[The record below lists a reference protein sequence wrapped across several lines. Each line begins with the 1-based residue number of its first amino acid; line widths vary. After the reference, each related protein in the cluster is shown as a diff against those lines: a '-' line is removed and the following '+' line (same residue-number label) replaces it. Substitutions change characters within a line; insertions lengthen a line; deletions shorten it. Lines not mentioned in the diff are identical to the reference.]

1 MPLLAFFCPSDA
13 TTHDTSQPLA
23 TVLSLLVEAQAHDCL
38 NQVCVQVEHAHRF
51 EDLARVGGPVG
62 RGNSLRVH
70 VVVVREEQTDT

>member
-1 MPLLAFFCPSDA
+1 
-13 TTHDTSQPLA
+13 
-23 TVLSLLVEAQAHDCL
+23 
-38 NQVCVQVEHAHRF
+38 VEHAHRF